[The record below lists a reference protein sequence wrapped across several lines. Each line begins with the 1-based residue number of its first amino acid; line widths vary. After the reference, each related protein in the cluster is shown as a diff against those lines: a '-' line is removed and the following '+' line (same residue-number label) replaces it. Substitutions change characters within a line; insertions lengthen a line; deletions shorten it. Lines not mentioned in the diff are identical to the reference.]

1 MNMNRHHPDRERLQQ
16 IYDLAITLRTD
27 ADPLLA
33 GQYEG
38 IIGRLTALLAITGAP
53 IPDDALPEAET

>member
-1 MNMNRHHPDRERLQQ
+1 MNREHPDRERVRT
-16 IYDLAITLRTD
+16 IYELAVALRKN

-38 IIGRLTALLAITGAP
+38 IIGRLTALLAIMGAP
-53 IPDDALPEAET
+53 VPDDALPAMEN